1 MVKKPGTNGKREERR
16 GVSERLVIVR
26 GGGDLATGTIYRLW
40 KLGFAVLAL
49 EIECPLVV
57 RRTVAVAQAVFDG
70 ECAVEGMRAVKI
82 SSPEEF
88 DPSLGINVLIDP
100 SAESTKTLKPEIVV
114 DALIAKYNNGTRRN
128 MAPIVIGLG
137 PGFSA
142 PDDVHAVIET
152 QRGHSLGR
160 VIWRGAAEPNT
171 GDPGMVGGYGRERLL
186 RAPANGS
193 VKEFC
198 RIGDSVAENEIIAE
212 VAGVPVK
219 TVLAGVVRGLIHPSV
234 TVVKGQKIGDIDPRN
249 DPSYC
254 QTISD
259 KALSVAGGVLEAVFS
274 IRPRP

>member
-100 SAESTKTLKPEIVV
+100 SAESTRTLKPEIVV

-249 DPSYC
+249 DTVS
-254 QTISD
+254 
-259 KALSVAGGVLEAVFS
+259 
-274 IRPRP
+274 